1 MIAMMAAKVMTIIV
15 TMMLAVMETGGNDV
29 VGDGNGTQSM
39 MAMTMAMVV
48 TMVAMISTKRAG
60 RASAAGI
67 IKSQLA
73 IVHMHVRCMLVNWL
87 PLALALMLVL
97 VLLCLLLLLQ
107 LLPLLLLWLLLCLC

>member
-1 MIAMMAAKVMTIIV
+1 MMAAKVMTIIV

-29 VGDGNGTQSM
+29 VDDGNGTQSM

-48 TMVAMISTKRAG
+48 TMV
-60 RASAAGI
+60 ASAAGI